1 MLSDVSSVCYIYH
14 RVLEQRIL
22 DLRRDKHGIVGSQN
36 SRSCRVEQRSN
47 RGVAGGRVDDFVVG
61 GSGGAGFRETSVVLL
76 LHHLEDLEFLRTVLE
91 LSSLVAGRN
100 GLKVKSLKGVG
111 VASVDWVHVGCRK

>member
-1 MLSDVSSVCYIYH
+1 MYH

-61 GSGGAGFRETSVVLL
+61 GSGGAGLRETSVVPL

-91 LSSLVAGRN
+91 LSGLVT
-100 GLKVKSLKGVG
+100 GLKGFSVESLKGVEVG
-111 VASVDWVHVGCRK
+111 SVDMIHVEYRK